1 MSDPRFPEQGENLQ
15 SRAFREETDPE
26 AVHESERDGGFGS
39 GFDGEEEPRAEAVV
53 EAADGPVRGTEAHG
67 TETDETE
74 AHGTEAHETEADEN
88 DVDDVDR
95 DVLVA
100 GAADVPVSGVDEDD
114 DSAAF
119 GSRAVREAPG
129 MPAVTGHGGSGDS
142 GDSGADRFFQDSVS
156 EKLRDRWQSI
166 QIDFVDDPRH
176 AVEQAEELV
185 EQVST
190 QLTES
195 IAARRRELRSSWSKD
210 GAAASAAHDNGVA
223 TEDLRTALQ
232 DYRRVFQQLLA
243 L

>member
-15 SRAFREETDPE
+15 NRAFREDAEPE
-26 AVHESERDGGFGS
+26 AVHASEHAAEHDAAH
-39 GFDGEEEPRAEAVV
+39 DAEEDPRAEAVV
-53 EAADGPVRGTEAHG
+53 EAADAPDGA
-67 TETDETE
+67 
-74 AHGTEAHETEADEN
+74 ADE
-88 DVDDVDR
+88 DMDDSVDDGVDDVDR

-100 GAADVPVSGVDEDD
+100 SADEVPVSGAD
-114 DSAAF
+114 DSPVF
-119 GSRAVREAPG
+119 
-129 MPAVTGHGGSGDS
+129 GGSDFGGRVEPGTSGAVGRGDS
-142 GDSGADRFFQDSVS
+142 AERGAQRFFQEPVS

-176 AVEQAEELV
+176 AVEQAETLV
-185 EQVST
+185 EQVAT

-195 IAARRRELRSSWSKD
+195 IAARRQELHGRWNKD

-232 DYRRVFQQLLA
+232 DYRRVFRQLLA